1 MSKTCPNSDKMGLL
15 EKEVKEVHK
24 DLEHLITNDL
34 FHMKLDI
41 EKALFRS
48 GLNLFAAIAIL
59 LAILAL
65 FGKVQ

>member
-1 MSKTCPNSDKMGLL
+1 MGKTCPNSDKVTSL
-15 EKEVKEVHK
+15 ENEVKEVHK

-41 EKALFRS
+41 QKALFRS

-65 FGKVQ
+65 FWKV